1 MDAAAAQQE
10 LQEAAEEIRQAM
22 VPIIRE
28 TIRSLNQRAIN
39 ELLFIQPISQLI
51 KARFIRNEQPLILA
65 QKISARIK
73 QIGTENRY
81 DPQVIN
87 LLAVTIATVAG
98 LYIKI
103 EDIKEEIEEHI
114 RIVLNPAEGIELPVS
129 VAAQAASGAR
139 FNEEE

>member
-10 LQEAAEEIRQAM
+10 IAAKAEEIRVEM
-22 VPIIRE
+22 VTIIRE

-39 ELLFIQPISQLI
+39 ELLFTGPISQLI
-51 KARFIRNEQPLILA
+51 KARFIRNETPLILA

-103 EDIKEEIEEHI
+103 EDIKEEIQEHI
-114 RIVLNPAEGIELPVS
+114 RIVLNPA
-129 VAAQAASGAR
+129 
-139 FNEEE
+139 